1 MSTLGSKLRDAR
13 IEKGYT
19 LNTLQQMTKI
29 QKKYLVAIEEGQF
42 SELPGNFYIRAFV
55 KQYADVVGLNG
66 DELLKEY
73 KDEIEVY
80 PDEDEMVEIENIET
94 EEIGSRV
101 KSRQENQEKSNLEI
115 LLTYL
120 PLAFLIGLIL
130 MIIFSL
136 SMAISRMNDD
146 SKSNKNDNAN
156 TSSIVSTVEPE
167 SLVTTTSTTNEETTQ
182 ATQDLAENQ
191 IKIGDKVL
199 TLISNEGEESVYE
212 IQGDFND
219 YTFGVKGKSYVW
231 IGMYEDENIVVDTSI
246 SEGEDFEYTVNE
258 GVTSFRIRLGY
269 QEGGTF
275 TVNGQELELNNPYF
289 GSTVVFQLADDAASQ
304 EVEET
309 TAIEEVVEESVAEEP
324 MSETGYQ
331 GPAVLQ
337 GQDEGNNN

>member
-29 QKKYLVAIEEGQF
+29 QKKYLVAIEEGKF

-146 SKSNKNDNAN
+146 GKSNKNDNAN

-167 SLVTTTSTTNEETTQ
+167 SLVTTTSDTNEETTQ
-182 ATQDLAENQ
+182 APQDLAENQ
-191 IKIGDKVL
+191 IKVGDKVL

-212 IQGDFND
+212 IQGDFKD

-304 EVEET
+304 EVVET